1 MEEKSIKQGQESVG
15 KSEQMVEGIK
25 GGMDDKEM
33 CPMSAMCKGM
43 MEKPWSRFLLM
54 IPGAVLVIVGVLI
67 LIKPKILFWLMAGT
81 SIIIGIIMLFF
92 ANFINRMGA
101 RFENVQD

>member
-1 MEEKSIKQGQESVG
+1 MEENSAKQNQESID
-15 KSEQMVEGIK
+15 E
-25 GGMDDKEM
+25 KEM
-33 CPMSAMCKGM
+33 CPMSVMCKGM
-43 MEKPWSRFLLM
+43 MEKSGSRFLLM

-67 LIKPKILFWLMAGT
+67 LIKPTVLFWLMACT
-81 SIIIGIIMLFF
+81 SILIGIIMLVF

>member
-1 MEEKSIKQGQESVG
+1 MEKNSTKQGQ
-15 KSEQMVEGIK
+15 KSIDE
-25 GGMDDKEM
+25 KEM

-43 MEKPWSRFLLM
+43 MEKPGSRFLLM

-67 LIKPKILFWLMAGT
+67 LIKPTVLFWLMACT
-81 SIIIGIIMLFF
+81 SILIGIIMLVL
-92 ANFINRMGA
+92 ANFIKKMGA

>member
-1 MEEKSIKQGQESVG
+1 MEENCSKQGQESID
-15 KSEQMVEGIK
+15 E
-25 GGMDDKEM
+25 KEM

-43 MEKPWSRFLLM
+43 MEKPGSRFLLM

-67 LIKPKILFWLMAGT
+67 LIKPTVLFWLMACT
-81 SIIIGIIMLFF
+81 SILIGIIMLVL
-92 ANFINRMGA
+92 ANFIKKMGA